1 MRRRRRDK
9 RFRLTEPAN
18 GTVRVFPD
26 VIVQQ
31 NGDDEWI
38 AISREAAVTGET
50 LVLDI
55 AIQDPDVGELRQRHS
70 VWVID
75 SRPVVVDGDMR
86 YRIRLQAGALA
97 SMLFEQ
103 QVRRG

>member
-1 MRRRRRDK
+1 MRSRRRDT

-31 NGDDEWI
+31 NGEDEWI
-38 AISREAAVTGET
+38 AISREASAAGDIVT
-50 LVLDI
+50 L
-55 AIQDPDVGELRQRHS
+55 DPDVGELRQRHS

-75 SRPVVVDGDMR
+75 SRPVIIDGDCDTAL
-86 YRIRLQAGALA
+86 RLQAGAQC
-97 SMLFEQ
+97 ER
-103 QVRRG
+103 RRG